1 MTDEAAETAPASD
14 TEEVLAAARDLVAA
28 FARHDTGAYFDA
40 FAADATFIFHTSDVR
55 IGSRAEYE
63 RLWERWET
71 EDGFRVLSCRS
82 SNGRVRMVGRDGAV
96 FGHDV
101 ETTVAAQGETS
112 TVFER
117 ETIVFER
124 VGPRWLAVH
133 EHLSPAPA
141 TGDDR

>member
-1 MTDEAAETAPASD
+1 MIDRAEETAVMSD
-14 TEEVLAAARDLVAA
+14 AEDVLAAARDLVAA
-28 FARHDTGAYFDA
+28 FARHDTAAYFDA
-40 FAADATFIFHTSDVR
+40 FTVDATFVFHTTDVR
-55 IGSRAEYE
+55 LGSRAEYE

-82 SNGRVRMVGRDGAV
+82 RDGEVRMVGRDGAV
-96 FGHDV
+96 FSHDV

-133 EHLSPAPA
+133 EHLSPAP
-141 TGDDR
+141 GHR